1 MAHLRRQKMSE
12 KKSSTGLE
20 SNIGGLLSYLVGW
33 ITGLIFFL
41 IEQEDEYVRYHAM
54 QSIIF
59 FGAITV
65 IQIVLI
71 ILAFIPYIGLIFLI
85 LQYIV
90 WLFAVV
96 MWIILMV
103 RAYQGARIK
112 LPIAGSLAEK
122 YSAKR

>member
-1 MAHLRRQKMSE
+1 MSE

-20 SNIGGLLSYLVGW
+20 SNIAGLLSYLVGW

-41 IEQEDEYVRYHAM
+41 IEKEDESVRFHAM

-59 FGAITV
+59 FGAVTV
-65 IQIVLI
+65 VQIVLA
-71 ILAFIPYIGLIFLI
+71 ILAIIPFIGIIFDIIG
-85 LQYIV
+85 YIV

-103 RAYQGARIK
+103 KAYQGERFK
-112 LPIAGSLAEK
+112 LPVVGPMAEK